1 MTNSNDGS
9 NGGYYWAN
17 SESDGDVVVSDYVL
31 PRWFDAFCRM
41 RFDTE
46 EIIERLK
53 KDGIEN
59 PTVDDLVLDIDF
71 RLDDLFGSNSK
82 NFVIYDSNGEE
93 W

>member
-1 MTNSNDGS
+1 MTNNYGGGD
-9 NGGYYWAN
+9 GGYYWAN
-17 SESDGDVVVSDYVL
+17 SESDGGGVVSDYVL
-31 PRWFDAFCRM
+31 PRFFDAFCRM